1 MGSKRDPT
9 KSGKPGPQGPS
20 GTLQK
25 SKIKKPE
32 CGVNVACGWTA
43 SAWNLQ
49 SQAVVQGTG

>member
-25 SKIKKPE
+25 SKNKKTGMWGE
-32 CGVNVACGWTA
+32 CCMWVDSKCMEFVVAGWC
-43 SAWNLQ
+43 
-49 SQAVVQGTG
+49 TGK